1 MGLAHF
7 ATFLGLADSALPGF
21 WLANQVTR
29 KYYIINSTD
38 IMIIIMRSSNSN
50 CKVST
55 ACASVSGANTYVLQH
70 VRNVA
75 MEPVEVCKARYMI
88 PPIGGQSAQQTPVIP
103 KLGISF

>member
-21 WLANQVTR
+21 WLANHIAR

-38 IMIIIMRSSNSN
+38 IMIKIMRSSNNN

-55 ACASVSGANTYVLQH
+55 AYASVSCANTYVLQH

-75 MEPVEVCKARYMI
+75 MDLSKYAKR
-88 PPIGGQSAQQTPVIP
+88 AT
-103 KLGISF
+103 